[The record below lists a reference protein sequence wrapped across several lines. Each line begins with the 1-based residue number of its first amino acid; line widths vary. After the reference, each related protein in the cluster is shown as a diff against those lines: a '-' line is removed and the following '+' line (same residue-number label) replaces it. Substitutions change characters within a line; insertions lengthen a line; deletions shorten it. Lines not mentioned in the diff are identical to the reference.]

1 MDGKMFKT
9 KTVNG
14 KEAEID
20 ADDPG
25 EGIRINKAKVTAQ
38 DADADNGVIHQ
49 INRVLL
55 P

>member
-1 MDGKMFKT
+1 MDGKMYTT
-9 KTVNG
+9 KTLDG
-14 KEAEID
+14 KSVEVD

-25 EGIRINKAKVTAQ
+25 EGIGINKAKVVTQ
-38 DADADNGVIHQ
+38 DQTADNGIVHL